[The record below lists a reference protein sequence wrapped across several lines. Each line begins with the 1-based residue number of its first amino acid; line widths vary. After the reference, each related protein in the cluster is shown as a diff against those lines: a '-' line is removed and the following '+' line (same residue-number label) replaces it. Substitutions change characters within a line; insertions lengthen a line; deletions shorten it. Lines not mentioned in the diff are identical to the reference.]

1 MEADKGYMCRLL
13 NGDDKKCYTCIS
25 ESIQLEKSDCEL
37 LLSDLYPYMRRGVK
51 PIFWKYSICGK

>member
-13 NGDDKKCYTCIS
+13 NGDDKNVIPVYQRAYSWK
-25 ESIQLEKSDCEL
+25 KSDCEL

>member
-13 NGDDKKCYTCIS
+13 NGDDKKYQRAYS
-25 ESIQLEKSDCEL
+25 WKKSDCEL

-51 PIFWKYSICGK
+51 PIFLEV